1 MLSVTLKANFT
12 LIKIPSSLYEK
23 TIINF
28 QLIFN
33 RLILNDSY
41 SRTKT
46 NSNFQELK
54 AAGIFCL
61 FKFKF
66 KLNKLQDFQTNI
78 FFFFFFFYQEKNKT
92 DKKSMEF
99 EMLNLN
105 KK

>member
-1 MLSVTLKANFT
+1 MLSITLKANFT

-28 QLIFN
+28 QQIFN

-54 AAGIFCL
+54 AAGIFWL

-66 KLNKLQDFQTNI
+66 KLNKLPDFQTN
-78 FFFFFFFYQEKNKT
+78 FFFFFYQEKNKT

-99 EMLNLN
+99 EMLNLS

>member
-12 LIKIPSSLYEK
+12 LIKIPSSLYKK

-28 QLIFN
+28 QQIFN

-41 SRTKT
+41 SRTKA

-66 KLNKLQDFQTNI
+66 KLNKLQDFQKN
-78 FFFFFFFYQEKNKT
+78 FFFYQEKNKT

-99 EMLNLN
+99 KMLNLN

>member
-28 QLIFN
+28 QQIFN

-41 SRTKT
+41 SRTKM
-46 NSNFQELK
+46 NSNFKELK

-66 KLNKLQDFQTNI
+66 KLNKLPDFQTN
-78 FFFFFFFYQEKNKT
+78 FFFFFLPRNKT

-99 EMLNLN
+99 KMLNLN

>member
-1 MLSVTLKANFT
+1 MLSVTLK
-12 LIKIPSSLYEK
+12 IPFSLYEK

-28 QLIFN
+28 QQIFN

-46 NSNFQELK
+46 NSTFQELK

-66 KLNKLQDFQTNI
+66 KLNKLPDFQTN
-78 FFFFFFFYQEKNKT
+78 FFFFYEEKNKT
-92 DKKSMEF
+92 AKKSMEF
-99 EMLNLN
+99 KMLNLS

>member
-28 QLIFN
+28 QQIFN
-33 RLILNDSY
+33 RLILNESY

-66 KLNKLQDFQTNI
+66 KLNKLPDFQL
-78 FFFFFFFYQEKNKT
+78 FFFFFLPRKNKT
-92 DKKSMEF
+92 DKKSIEF
-99 EMLNLN
+99 KMLNLS

>member
-1 MLSVTLKANFT
+1 MLSVILKANFT

-23 TIINF
+23 TIITF
-28 QLIFN
+28 QQIFN
-33 RLILNDSY
+33 RLMLNDSY

-66 KLNKLQDFQTNI
+66 KLNKLQDFQTN

-99 EMLNLN
+99 KMLNLN

>member
-28 QLIFN
+28 QQIFN

-46 NSNFQELK
+46 NSNFQKLK

-66 KLNKLQDFQTNI
+66 KLNKLQNFQTN
-78 FFFFFFFYQEKNKT
+78 FFFFYQEKNKT

-99 EMLNLN
+99 KMLNLN

>member
-28 QLIFN
+28 QQIFN

-41 SRTKT
+41 SKTKT

-54 AAGIFCL
+54 AAGIFL

-66 KLNKLQDFQTNI
+66 KLNKLQDFQTN
-78 FFFFFFFYQEKNKT
+78 FFFFQEKNKT

-99 EMLNLN
+99 KMLNLN

>member
-28 QLIFN
+28 QQIFN

-66 KLNKLQDFQTNI
+66 KLNKLPDFQTNL
-78 FFFFFFFYQEKNKT
+78 FFYQEKNKT

-99 EMLNLN
+99 EMLNLS